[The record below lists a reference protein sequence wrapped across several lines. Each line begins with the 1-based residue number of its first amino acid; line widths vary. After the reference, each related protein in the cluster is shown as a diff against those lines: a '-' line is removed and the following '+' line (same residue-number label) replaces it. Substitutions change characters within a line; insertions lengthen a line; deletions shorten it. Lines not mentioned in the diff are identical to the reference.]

1 MSRTNGRQRLE
12 TGREHPTKEKVIV
25 NINHHFVLE
34 LVEMKERVEGS
45 RVAIEGGHH
54 EFSREPEQW

>member
-1 MSRTNGRQRLE
+1 MVGGTLE

-25 NINHHFVLE
+25 SVNHHFVLE

-45 RVAIEGGHH
+45 RVAIKGGHH
-54 EFSREPEQW
+54 EFSQEPE